1 MKRLIPIMS
10 GHLFGRGVT
19 IVVAVVDHKTS
30 LACMLKAADL
40 PQQLGTLARK
50 HGSVDE
56 FNGAGVHGGDI

>member
-1 MKRLIPIMS
+1 
-10 GHLFGRGVT
+10 
-19 IVVAVVDHKTS
+19 VAVVDHKTS